1 MKGKVMIIEDKH
13 SDIFEIPL
21 KELGITT
28 KVCDSFSQFKR
39 SFAICDPD
47 VIVLD
52 LILKDGENGIDIL
65 KYIDETKSI
74 DPEVIVVSGEASR
87 SEIAE
92 VMRFS
97 PYGFYDKT
105 DYNEDKFVMEVKN
118 ALKVRDQKKKIIE
131 LEKNIL
137 SLRMENKNVMP
148 FIGESKAI
156 RKIREQVEGIR
167 NNDTDIFL
175 VGRTGTGKEIV
186 ANNIHYLSNRFSEAL
201 VKINCSAIPESL
213 LEKELFGS
221 EKGAFTGSD
230 KLYKGYFE
238 TAGNGTIFIDEIQ
251 TLDKN
256 IQSKL
261 LRVIENKEF
270 YRVGQTLPI
279 KLSARII
286 FGTNV
291 EPEKLVAEGIM
302 REDFFYRL
310 DSCLRIDLPP
320 VRERED
326 DILILLDY
334 FIKQENSECTTGIK
348 LDYDLGIIRQELLSY
363 LWNGNVREIRNFSK
377 RLVINSNNRTITNNE
392 ILDLLL
398 HKNKTNCTCSSKK
411 VDEVNFMN
419 DLFNIQ
425 VFREA
430 VEEFEKMYLAH
441 RLKVNNN
448 NKLQTA
454 QEMQYDRTAL
464 YKKLKKLDMENFF

>member
-1 MKGKVMIIEDKH
+1 MKGKVLIVEDKH

-21 KELGITT
+21 KELGLDT
-28 KVCDSFSQFKR
+28 KVCESFSQFKKIN
-39 SFAICDPD
+39 SNYDPD

-65 KYIDETKSI
+65 KYIDETKAI
-74 DPEVIVVSGEASR
+74 DPEIIVVSGEASR

-97 PYGFYDKT
+97 PYEFYDKT
-105 DYNEDKFVMEVKN
+105 DYNEEKFVMEVKN
-118 ALKVRDQKKKIIE
+118 ALKVRGQKKKIIE
-131 LEKNIL
+131 LEENII
-137 SLRMENKNVMP
+137 SLRRENKNVMP
-148 FIGESKAI
+148 FIGESKAVK
-156 RKIREQVEGIR
+156 KIRGQIEGIR
-167 NNDTDIFL
+167 NNDSDIFL

-186 ANNIHYLSNRFSEAL
+186 ANNVHYLSDRFSEAL

-213 LEKELFGS
+213 IEKELFGS
-221 EKGAFTGSD
+221 EKGSFTGSD

-238 TAGNGTIFIDEIQ
+238 TAGKGTIFLDEIQ

-270 YRVGQTLPI
+270 YRVGQTAPL

-291 EPEKLVAEGIM
+291 EPEKLVFDGIM

-310 DSCLRIDLPP
+310 DSCMRIDLPP

-334 FIKQENSECTTGIK
+334 FIKQENSECTNGIK
-348 LDYDLGIIRQELLSY
+348 LDYDLGVIRQELLSY
-363 LWNGNVREIRNFSK
+363 PWNGNVREIRNFSK
-377 RLVINSNNRTITNNE
+377 RLVINSNYRTITNNE

-398 HKNKTNCTCSSKK
+398 RKNIICTPKR
-411 VDEVNFMN
+411 VDELCILN

-448 NKLQTA
+448 NKFQAA

-464 YKKLKKLDMENFF
+464 YKKLKKLDMENFL